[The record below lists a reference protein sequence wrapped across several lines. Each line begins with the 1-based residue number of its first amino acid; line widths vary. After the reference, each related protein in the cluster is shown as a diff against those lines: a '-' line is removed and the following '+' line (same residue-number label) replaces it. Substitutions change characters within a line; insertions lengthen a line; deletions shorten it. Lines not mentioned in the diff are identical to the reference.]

1 MENLEFNQTHQS
13 SKPIASVMEN
23 DTNFSHNETA
33 LSKIDNTL
41 SIEAQPQDLV
51 NFKSEFN
58 IGLAL
63 PFEFC
68 KSRKSEKFEKHS
80 MTKWF
85 DENNHLHRLEV
96 VFRGNSGTA
105 GKLDQDVLNIL
116 MSMCVEQNTDSPAF
130 TYEDI
135 RKRLGLAKGS
145 HGNIRDSIRRMLG
158 MTIEFRKSFYT
169 AKGSKNINAEK
180 HLIQSRKSVIN
191 EDYSDIR
198 NIDARHSVTFDK
210 DIMQNL
216 LGGYYSVLSRETY
229 LSLDSGAV
237 RRLYQLIVSHRDV
250 GKRNNFT
257 LEIEDIASVL
267 GLTNKKEFFGHI
279 KRYFASLK
287 NSLND
292 LEYSFATINR
302 KKVVKV
308 SFAEEHYLM
317 GANDEFYSSILK
329 WYGYDSLEVNSIDL
343 QFINDIRAR
352 HPKTIVYER
361 TKVLLCELYIDM
373 ILYQKLVNHG
383 QIQSIKALLLSSLS
397 KKTEYIK
404 PDGYKKFVVDRVKH
418 QEILETKQMALEEQ
432 NKKRLELQLSEKKT
446 KELAHQTFSHI
457 RSENPKIYEKYAKE
471 AMKIYGEEI
480 SSSLLADQ
488 ILEEKI
494 KELIQNRMDAG
505 EQIIL

>member
-1 MENLEFNQTHQS
+1 MENFEFNHSHQQK
-13 SKPIASVMEN
+13 KPIVPIVEQGSDFSVE
-23 DTNFSHNETA
+23 ETS
-33 LSKIDNTL
+33 LTKINNAVAID
-41 SIEAQPQDLV
+41 AQPQDLV

-116 MSMCVEQNTDSPAF
+116 MSMCVEQNTDSPVF

-145 HGNIRDSIRRMLG
+145 HGNIRDSIQRMLG

-169 AKGSKNINAEK
+169 SSGSKNINTEK

-279 KRYFASLK
+279 KKYFASLK
-287 NSLND
+287 KSLED

-308 SFAEEHYLM
+308 SFAEEQQLI
-317 GANDEFYSSILK
+317 GINDEFFTSLCK
-329 WYGYDSLEVNSIDL
+329 WYGVELLESNGIDL
-343 QFINDIRAR
+343 QFITDIRAR
-352 HPKTIVYER
+352 HTKTIVFER
-361 TKVLLCELYIDM
+361 AKVLLCELYLDM
-373 ILYQKLVNHG
+373 ILHQKLVNHS
-383 QIQSIKALLLSSLS
+383 QVQSIKALLLSALS
-397 KKTEYIK
+397 NKTEYIK

-418 QEILETKQMALEEQ
+418 QEIIETKQMALEEQ
-432 NKKRLELQLSEKKT
+432 SKKELQAQLAEKKT
-446 KELAHQTFSHI
+446 KELAHQTFLNI
-457 RSENPKIYEKYAKE
+457 KSENPKVFDKYSKE
-471 AMKIYGEEI
+471 AMKIFGDEI
-480 SSSLLADQ
+480 RSSLLGEQ

-505 EQIIL
+505 EQIII

>member
-1 MENLEFNQTHQS
+1 MENFEINQSQQLK
-13 SKPIASVMEN
+13 KPIASVMARSGEVSL
-23 DTNFSHNETA
+23 DETSLTHIGNA
-33 LSKIDNTL
+33 T

-85 DENNHLHRLEV
+85 DENSNLHRLEV

-105 GKLDQDVLNIL
+105 GKVDQDVLNIL
-116 MSMCVEQNTDSPAF
+116 MSMCVEQNTDSPVF

-145 HGNIRDSIRRMLG
+145 HGNIRDSIQRMLG

-169 AKGSKNINAEK
+169 SSGSKNINAEK

-250 GKRNNFT
+250 GKRNHFT

-279 KRYFASLK
+279 KKYFASLK
-287 NSLND
+287 NSLVD

-308 SFAEEHYLM
+308 SFAEEHLLV
-317 GANDEFYSSILK
+317 GANDEFYSSLSK
-329 WYGYDSLEVNSIDL
+329 WYGHESLEANGIDL

-352 HPKTIVYER
+352 HPKTITFER
-361 TKVLLCELYIDM
+361 TKVLLCELYLDM
-373 ILYQKLVNHG
+373 ILHQKLVNHSHV
-383 QIQSIKALLLSSLS
+383 QSIKALLLSALS
-397 KKTEYIK
+397 NKTEYIK
-404 PDGYKKFVVDRVKH
+404 PDGYKKFVVERVKY
-418 QEILETKQMALEEQ
+418 QEIVETKQMALEEQ
-432 NKKRLELQLSEKKT
+432 NKKKMELQLAEKKT
-446 KELAHQTFSHI
+446 KELAHQTFLNI
-457 RSENPKIYEKYAKE
+457 RSENPKIFDKYAKE
-471 AMKIYGEEI
+471 AMKIYGDEVR
-480 SSSLLADQ
+480 SSLLGEQ

-505 EQIIL
+505 EQIII